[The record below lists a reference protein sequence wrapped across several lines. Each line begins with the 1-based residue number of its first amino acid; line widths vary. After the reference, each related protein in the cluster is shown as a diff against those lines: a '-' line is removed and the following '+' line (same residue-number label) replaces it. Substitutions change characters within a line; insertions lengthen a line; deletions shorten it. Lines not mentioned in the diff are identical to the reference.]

1 MDKQLKD
8 HVDAI
13 SVILT
18 IPPLSENATNEEAF
32 IFIGTHVKQA
42 MKLGF
47 AEIKFCKF
55 ILEGEAIIE
64 DEWKNL
70 VKIADYLQEN
80 LYIALDK
87 YRKVQR
93 LANSFPI
100 ESEIKRLKVK

>member
-13 SVILT
+13 SVILI

-42 MKLGF
+42 MKLGL
-47 AEIKFCKF
+47 AEVKFCNF
-55 ILEGEAIIE
+55 ILDKRAIKE

-70 VKIADYLQEN
+70 IKIADYLQEN
-80 LYIALDK
+80 LYTALNH
-87 YRKVQR
+87 YRILTA
-93 LANSFPI
+93 LAEKFPI
-100 ESEIKRLKVK
+100 EQELNRLKVK

>member
-1 MDKQLKD
+1 MDKQLRD

-18 IPPLSENATNEEAF
+18 IPSLPEKATNEEAF
-32 IFIGTHVKQA
+32 IFIGTHMKQA

-47 AEIKFCKF
+47 AEVKFCNF
-55 ILEGEAIIE
+55 ILNKRAK

>member
-1 MDKQLKD
+1 MDKQLRD

-18 IPPLSENATNEEAF
+18 IPPLPENATNEEAF
-32 IFIGTHVKQA
+32 IFIGCNVKQA
-42 MKLGF
+42 MKLGL
-47 AEIKFCKF
+47 AEVRFCNF
-55 ILEGEAIIE
+55 ILDKKVIKENQ
-64 DEWKNL
+64 WKNL

-87 YRKVQR
+87 YREVQR

-100 ESEIKRLKVK
+100 ESEIKRLRKK

>member
-1 MDKQLKD
+1 MKNLKQIGNKQLKEQC
-8 HVDAI
+8 DAI

-32 IFIGTHVKQA
+32 MFIGTHVKQA

-47 AEIKFCKF
+47 AEVKFCNF
-55 ILEGEAIIE
+55 ILNKRAK

-93 LANSFPI
+93 LANRI
-100 ESEIKRLKVK
+100 